1 MMQEEEKEAAWEDHQ
16 MCSNKMKQFS
26 ALLCAVCGSESVVLK
41 CKLDVT
47 DERNFPS

>member
-26 ALLCAVCGSESVVLK
+26 ATQQSCVWFRECCVK
-41 CKLDVT
+41 M
-47 DERNFPS
+47 